1 LVGLVKLLE
10 DKNKKKWSRWD
21 LHRKHLLF
29 LLLAIATFLWAFSPL
44 LTVVGQNSAKA
55 QLPTAKVHALPPTLA
70 SWQDFDRKGDYFDR
84 VESTPLGYL
93 IWSEFPVKVY
103 IEKPNLADDGSA
115 SKIRSEQWLSAVV
128 AAVAEWND
136 YLPLIEVKKS
146 EVADIIIE
154 RSPPPLNAKVNP
166 ETGLFDI
173 PRARTAQTRYKFY
186 LDRHRKIV
194 SARTI
199 VEISPDRGDRV
210 IKAAAR
216 HELGHALGI
225 WGHSPDPG
233 DALYF
238 STTSDFPSISVRD
251 INTLKKIYQQP
262 TQLGWAID

>member
-1 LVGLVKLLE
+1 Y
-10 DKNKKKWSRWD
+10 
-21 LHRKHLLF
+21 LLF
-29 LLLAIATFLWAFSPL
+29 MLLAIATFLMAFSQLFP
-44 LTVVGQNSAKA
+44 VIAQNSAEA
-55 QLPTAKVHALPPTLA
+55 QLPTAKVHVLPPTLA
-70 SWQDFDRKGDYFDR
+70 SWQDPNHQGDYFDR

-103 IEKPNLADDGSA
+103 IDKPNLADDASA

-128 AAVAEWND
+128 AAVVEWND
-136 YLPLIEVKKS
+136 YLPLSLIEKS
-146 EVADIIIE
+146 ELADIVIK
-154 RSPPPLNAKVNP
+154 RSPPPVNAKVNS

-173 PRARTAQTRYKFY
+173 PRARTAQTRYEFY
-186 LDRHRKIV
+186 LDRDKKIV

-216 HELGHALGI
+216 HEIGHALGI
-225 WGHSPDPG
+225 WGHSPDSG

-238 STTSDFPSISVRD
+238 SATSDPPSISVRD

-262 TQLGWAID
+262 TKLGWAID

>member
-1 LVGLVKLLE
+1 MVSLVKLLK
-10 DKNKKKWSRWD
+10 DKNKKKWSRWG
-21 LHRKHLLF
+21 LRGKHLLF
-29 LLLAIATFLWAFSPL
+29 LLLAIATFFWAFSQLFP
-44 LTVVGQNSAKA
+44 VIGQNSATA
-55 QLPTAKVHALPPTLA
+55 QLPTAKIHALPPTLA
-70 SWQDFDRKGDYFDR
+70 SWQDPNHKGDYFDR

-103 IEKPNLADDGSA
+103 IEKPNLSDDASA
-115 SKIRSEQWLSAVV
+115 SNIRSEQWLSAVV

-146 EVADIIIE
+146 EVADIVIE

-186 LDRHRKIV
+186 LKGDKKIV

-225 WGHSPDPG
+225 WGHSPDSG

-238 STTSDFPSISVRD
+238 SATSDSPSISVRD
-251 INTLKKIYQQP
+251 INTLKKVYQQP
-262 TQLGWAID
+262 TKLGWAID